1 MGSHL
6 VYQERVEK
14 FLRRVA
20 ESARSV
26 LLLDYDGTLAPFSA
40 HRARA
45 APYAGVTGIL
55 QRIVDAGRTRLVVV
69 TGRNAD
75 EIDPLLG
82 LRSPLEVWGA
92 HGVQRLRPDGV
103 CETQLIPSR
112 VAQALNQTKHWL
124 DDEGF
129 KELVEIK
136 PGSIA
141 VHWRSLNGA
150 AMAAVRSKILGRF
163 QETRQNCLTFLEFDG
178 GMEIRMADLDKG
190 DAVRTIL
197 EEIAPDVPVA
207 YLGDDTSDEGA
218 FQALE
223 HRGLTILVRPRRRR
237 TLAQAWLK
245 APEGLLLF
253 LSDWAEATETSGRG
267 GAALSSVIARPH
279 VRR

>member
-1 MGSHL
+1 L
-6 VYQERVEK
+6 VYQETVGK

-26 LLLDYDGTLAPFSA
+26 LLLDYDGTLAPFSV

-45 APYAGVTGIL
+45 APYAGVTDVL
-55 QRIVDAGRTRLVVV
+55 QRIADAGRTRLVVV
-69 TGRNAD
+69 TGRNAE
-75 EIDPLLG
+75 EIAPLLG

-103 CETQLIPSR
+103 CETQEIPSY
-112 VAQALNQTKHWL
+112 VAQALNQTRHWL

-129 KELVEIK
+129 RGLVEMK
-136 PGSIA
+136 PGSLA
-141 VHWRSLNGA
+141 VHWRTLNEGA
-150 AMAAVRSKILGRF
+150 MVEVRSKILGRF
-163 QETRQNCLTFLEFDG
+163 QETRQNCLTLLEFDG

-190 DAVRTIL
+190 HAVRTIL
-197 EEIAPDVPVA
+197 EEIAPDIPVA

-223 HRGLTILVRPRRRR
+223 QRGLTVLVRPRRRR

-253 LSDWAEATETSGRG
+253 LSDWAKANPTSERG
-267 GAALSSVIARPH
+267 AVAPSSDIARPH